1 MELSYTDLSD
11 GVRKIDLRGRLD
23 LEGVNA
29 IDLRF
34 TTLTA
39 TEPIF
44 AVVDLAEVEFLASMG
59 MATLVRNARA
69 VRLRKGNMVLL
80 NPRPNI
86 EKLLISMGIDQAVPC
101 STRWSIPHPSRRER
115 LTRLAPADWA
125 SR

>member
-1 MELSYTDLSD
+1 MELSYTDLLD

-69 VRLRKGNMVLL
+69 ARLRKGNMVLL
-80 NPRPNI
+80 NPRPSI
-86 EKLLISMGIDQAVPC
+86 EKLLVSMGIDQALPIFHSLEEACLAVRESP
-101 STRWSIPHPSRRER
+101 PS
-115 LTRLAPADWA
+115 LT
-125 SR
+125 